1 MTAKGSNRPYATR
14 RTAKVHNGQI
24 NLYAIVPFP
33 SLFMDRQG
41 HVWSTA
47 RAGLRQR
54 KFFKF
59 NRLLGLRVSWRG
71 YVGNVLA
78 STLAMLA
85 RGHNWRVHWDG
96 TAIRPDWIMD
106 EAESIVG
113 EGPTPK
119 VVDAAPPM

>member
-1 MTAKGSNRPYATR
+1 MTYKPR
-14 RTAKVHNGQI
+14 RTARMHTGRI

-33 SLFMDRQG
+33 TLFMDRQG

-59 NRLLGLRVSWRG
+59 NGLLGLRVSWRG
-71 YVGNVLA
+71 HAVNWTASSLVQLA
-78 STLAMLA
+78 T
-85 RGHNWRVHWDG
+85 GHNWRVHWDG

-119 VVDAAPPM
+119 VVETAPQL